1 MTGQNFLNF
10 LCGKSG
16 QIGLMDKNVNDTSY
30 RAFML
35 DCLNLV
41 LKDIQ
46 NRQTSWHWRFL
57 EKTAT
62 APTVIGQ
69 IDYDLPT
76 DADTNKIFAL
86 YDRTNIITYSFIPYE
101 KFVRAIA
108 DPSQSSGASVWW
120 TFWASMIKLYP
131 IPNAVWTFYLDYISL
146 VTALTDAAVSCEIPA
161 KYDPVIIDGA
171 LVYAYKFDPDMGNA
185 GQQQVIYEAGVQKM
199 IKDNMT
205 MINELG
211 RSGSH
216 RDRLGR
222 RNLVE
227 GNKTV
232 LFPID
237 QQ

>member
-1 MTGQNFLNF
+1 MTGQALLNF

-16 QIGLMDKNVNDTSY
+16 QIGLLDKSINDTSY

-41 LKDIQ
+41 AEDIQ
-46 NRQTSWHWRFL
+46 NRQQSWHWRFL

-62 APTVIGQ
+62 APTVASQ

-76 DADTNKIFAL
+76 DVDTNKVFSL
-86 YDRTNIITYSFIPYE
+86 SDRTNDITYTFIPYE
-101 KFVRAIA
+101 KFIRAVA
-108 DPSQSSGASVWW
+108 DPTNYSGNSIWW

-131 IPNAVWTFYLDYISL
+131 IPSSVWTFYLDYISL
-146 VTALTDAAVSCEIPA
+146 ITAWTDAAASNEIPA
-161 KYDPVIIDGA
+161 KYDPVIIDGV
-171 LVYAYKFDPDMGNA
+171 LVYAYKFDPELGNS
-185 GQQQVIYEAGVQKM
+185 QIQQVIYEAGVQKM
-199 IKDNMT
+199 IKDNMN

-222 RNLVE
+222 RNLTE
-227 GNKTV
+227 GNNSI
-232 LFPID
+232 LFPIN
-237 QQ
+237 Q